1 MPDVKVAVICGTS
14 PSLDSITQKVIDS
27 NDSFVLIYPM
37 KMFVLVIMTSCGN
50 ILKVSRERKTSELL
64 IAVTL

>member
-37 KMFVLVIMTSCGN
+37 GKMFVLVVMTSCGN
-50 ILKVSRERKTSELL
+50 IF
-64 IAVTL
+64 